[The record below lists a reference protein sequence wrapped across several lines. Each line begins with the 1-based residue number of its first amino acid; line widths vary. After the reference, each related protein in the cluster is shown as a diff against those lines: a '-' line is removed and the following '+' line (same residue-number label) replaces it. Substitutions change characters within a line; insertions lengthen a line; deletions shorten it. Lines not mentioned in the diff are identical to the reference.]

1 VEDRLGAVTV
11 VLCRPRN
18 PQNLGAA
25 ARALRCAGISR
36 WAIVDPRTHDFES
49 ARRVAVHAEELLDKP
64 RLCGNL
70 REAIEGCSLTVGT
83 TARQRPGR
91 PLLSPQEASARL
103 VRARGQVAVV
113 FGDERSGMTAE
124 EVDAVDLLST
134 IPSDPAQPSWNLA
147 QAIAIYAFE
156 LRSAA
161 LHQRFATPSA
171 MGKSATVDVA
181 TGSAGMDD
189 AAESSREARRTEA
202 SPDALSAVD
211 RALAGAVDALG
222 KPGLRRRLFRALD
235 RAALSPREATLW
247 TAFFRAVSA
256 QPKREAPRR

>member
-49 ARRVAVHAEELLDKP
+49 ARRVAVHAEDLLDKP
-64 RLCGNL
+64 RLCGEL
-70 REAIEGCSLTVGT
+70 REALEGCSLTVGT
-83 TARQRPGR
+83 TARPRPDR
-91 PLLSPQEASARL
+91 PLLTPQEAAARL
-103 VRARGQVAVV
+103 FAAKGQVAIV
-113 FGDERSGMTAE
+113 FGDERSGMTAA
-124 EVDAVDLLST
+124 EVDAVDLLSS
-134 IPSDPAQPSWNLA
+134 IPSDPSQPSWNLA

-161 LHQRFATPSA
+161 LQRRPTE
-171 MGKSATVDVA
+171 GDQ
-181 TGSAGMDD
+181 
-189 AAESSREARRTEA
+189 RREA
-202 SPDALSAVD
+202 SPDALAAVD
-211 RALAGAVDALG
+211 RALAGTAEALG

-247 TAFFRAVSA
+247 TTFFKAVSA
-256 QPKREAPRR
+256 QRGREARRR